1 MKETKKLENELATFS
16 DIHQLSLK
24 DLKVSGVQLS
34 DGKLSGLGTISR
46 WGVAELD
53 TKYKK
58 IT

>member
-1 MKETKKLENELATFS
+1 MKEAKKLENKFTTFS
-16 DIHQLSLK
+16 DIHRLSLK

-34 DGKLSGLGTISR
+34 DGKLSGLGTMSR

-53 TKYKK
+53 TKYEI

>member
-1 MKETKKLENELATFS
+1 MKKNTTFS

-53 TKYKK
+53 TKYEK